1 MNITYHIECAV
12 AHIFLVF
19 SPYLVAFIYFR
30 MFNNYCE
37 REDLHMYKCNSRR
50 LQELIEQFSRFGA
63 TDNGGVTR
71 LSLSN
76 EDILARNYFCE
87 CCEALGMNIQIDDMG
102 NIYAT
107 LPGKKNVPPIVMGSH
122 LDSVE
127 KGGRFDGVLGVLT
140 AIEAIRTIK
149 ENGIDIE
156 IPLTI
161 VNFTNEEGARFDPAM
176 MSSGVITS
184 KFAKEKMLQS
194 TDKNGISFQ
203 EALQAS
209 GYQGKKEHRLTEAL
223 AYLELHIEQGPILE
237 AQQCEIGVVEGVLGM
252 VCYELTITG
261 QSNHAGTTPMSMRK
275 DPMIVASTIITE
287 LHEQLGNIDEQ
298 LVYTF
303 GRMHVTP
310 NIHTVIPNKVTF
322 TIDSRHQKPEVM
334 QQVEDILLAL
344 PEMAAGC
351 SIQPVKLWGR
361 ETVYFDTTI
370 CHEVEQACQRFG
382 YTAHRMFSGAGH
394 DAQYMASIVPSA
406 MIFVPSI
413 QGKSHCE
420 EEATTFEDCVKGA
433 DILLE
438 TVLTLQTKFS
448 MGETYTLH

>member
-1 MNITYHIECAV
+1 
-12 AHIFLVF
+12 
-19 SPYLVAFIYFR
+19 
-30 MFNNYCE
+30 
-37 REDLHMYKCNSRR
+37 MYKCNSRR
-50 LQELIEQFSRFGA
+50 LQELIEKFSQFGA
-63 TDNGGVTR
+63 TENGGVTR
-71 LSLSN
+71 LSLSD
-76 EDILARNYFCE
+76 EDVLARNYFCE
-87 CCEALGMNIQIDDMG
+87 CCEALGMDIHVDDMG

-107 LPGKKNVPPIVMGSH
+107 LAGKKDVPPIVMGSH

-149 ENGIDIE
+149 ENEIE
-156 IPLTI
+156 VDIPLMI

-194 TDKNGISFQ
+194 TDKNGVRFH
-203 EALQAS
+203 EALHAS
-209 GYQGKKEHRLTEAL
+209 GYEGEQANRLKEAL
-223 AYLELHIEQGPILE
+223 AYIELHIEQGPVLE
-237 AQQCEIGVVEGVLGM
+237 AKQREIGVVEGVLGM
-252 VCYELTITG
+252 VCYEITITG

-275 DPMIVASTIITE
+275 DPMIVASTIIKE
-287 LHEQLGNIDEQ
+287 LHEQLGKIDEQ
-298 LVYTF
+298 LVFTF
-303 GRMHVTP
+303 GRLNVSP

-322 TIDSRHQKPEVM
+322 TIDSRHQDPKVM
-334 QQVEDILLAL
+334 EQVEDILNAL
-344 PEMAAGC
+344 PETAGGC
-351 SIQPVKLWGR
+351 NIHPVKLWGR
-361 ETVYFDTTI
+361 ETVYFDTAI
-370 CHEVEQACQRFG
+370 CNEVERACQSFG

-394 DAQYMASIVPSA
+394 DAQYMAGMVPSA

-420 EEATTFEDCVKGA
+420 EEKTTFEDCAKGA

>member
-1 MNITYHIECAV
+1 
-12 AHIFLVF
+12 
-19 SPYLVAFIYFR
+19 
-30 MFNNYCE
+30 
-37 REDLHMYKCNSRR
+37 MYKCNSRR
-50 LQELIEQFSRFGA
+50 LQELIEQFSQFGA
-63 TDNGGVTR
+63 TENGGVTR
-71 LSLSN
+71 LSLSE
-76 EDILARNYFCE
+76 EDVLARNYFCE
-87 CCEALGMNIQIDDMG
+87 CCKALGMDIHVDDMG

-107 LPGKKNVPPIVMGSH
+107 LAGKKDVPPIVMGSH

-127 KGGRFDGVLGVLT
+127 KGGKFDGVLGVLT

-149 ENGIDIE
+149 ENEIE
-156 IPLTI
+156 MDIPLMI

-194 TDKNGISFQ
+194 TDKNGVRFH

-209 GYQGKKEHRLTEAL
+209 GYEGEQANRLKEAL
-223 AYLELHIEQGPILE
+223 AYIELHIEQGPVLE
-237 AQQCEIGVVEGVLGM
+237 AKQREIGVVEGVLGM
-252 VCYELTITG
+252 VCYEISITG

-287 LHEQLGNIDEQ
+287 LHEQLGKIDEQ
-298 LVYTF
+298 LVFTF
-303 GRMHVTP
+303 GRMNVSP
-310 NIHTVIPNKVTF
+310 NIHTVIPNQVTF
-322 TIDSRHQKPEVM
+322 TIDSRHQDAEVM
-334 QQVEDILLAL
+334 EQVEDILNAL
-344 PEMAAGC
+344 PETAGGC
-351 SIQPVKLWGR
+351 NIHPVKLWGR
-361 ETVYFDTTI
+361 ETVHFDAAI
-370 CHEVEQACQRFG
+370 CNEVESACQSFG

-420 EEATTFEDCVKGA
+420 EEKTTFEDCAKGA

>member
-1 MNITYHIECAV
+1 
-12 AHIFLVF
+12 
-19 SPYLVAFIYFR
+19 

-50 LQELIEQFSRFGA
+50 LQELIEQFSQFGA

-71 LSLSN
+71 LSLSD
-76 EDILARNYFCE
+76 EDVLARNYFCE
-87 CCEALGMNIQIDDMG
+87 CCEALGMDIHVDDMG

-107 LPGKKNVPPIVMGSH
+107 LAGKKDMPPIVMGSH

-127 KGGRFDGVLGVLT
+127 KGGKFDGVLGVLT

-149 ENGIDIE
+149 ENEIEIDI
-156 IPLTI
+156 PLMI

-184 KFAKEKMLQS
+184 KFDKEKMLQS
-194 TDKNGISFQ
+194 TDKNGVRFH

-209 GYQGKKEHRLTEAL
+209 GYEGEQGNRLKEAL
-223 AYLELHIEQGPILE
+223 AYIELHIEQGPVLE
-237 AQQCEIGVVEGVLGM
+237 AKKREIGVVEGVLGM
-252 VCYELTITG
+252 VCYEITITG
-261 QSNHAGTTPMSMRK
+261 QSNHAGTTPMAMRK
-275 DPMIVASTIITE
+275 DPMIVASTLITE
-287 LHEQLGNIDEQ
+287 LHEQLGKIDEQ
-298 LVYTF
+298 LVFTF
-303 GRMHVTP
+303 GRMNVVP
-310 NIHTVIPNKVTF
+310 NIHTVIPNRVTF
-322 TIDSRHQKPEVM
+322 TIDSRHQDPEVM
-334 QQVEDILLAL
+334 EQVEDILHAL
-344 PEMAAGC
+344 PETAGGC
-351 SIQPVKLWGR
+351 NIHPVKLWGR
-361 ETVYFDTTI
+361 ETVHFDGAI
-370 CHEVEQACQRFG
+370 CNEIERACQSFD

-394 DAQYMASIVPSA
+394 DAQYMASMVPSA

-420 EEATTFEDCVKGA
+420 EEETTFEDCAKGA

-448 MGETYTLH
+448 MGETYTLQ

>member
-1 MNITYHIECAV
+1 
-12 AHIFLVF
+12 
-19 SPYLVAFIYFR
+19 

-50 LQELIEQFSRFGA
+50 LRELIEQFSQFGA
-63 TDNGGVTR
+63 TENGGVTR
-71 LSLSN
+71 LSLSD
-76 EDILARNYFCE
+76 EDVLARNYFCE
-87 CCEALGMNIQIDDMG
+87 CCEALGMDIHVDDMG

-107 LPGKKNVPPIVMGSH
+107 LAGKKDVPPIVMGSH

-127 KGGRFDGVLGVLT
+127 KGGRFDGVLGILT

-149 ENGIDIE
+149 ENEIE
-156 IPLTI
+156 VDIPLMI

-184 KFAKEKMLQS
+184 KFDKEKMLQS
-194 TDKNGISFQ
+194 TDKNGVRFH

-209 GYQGKKEHRLTEAL
+209 GYEGEQANRLKEAL
-223 AYLELHIEQGPILE
+223 AYIELHIEQGPVLE
-237 AQQCEIGVVEGVLGM
+237 AKQREIGVVEGVLGM
-252 VCYELTITG
+252 VCYEITITG

-287 LHEQLGNIDEQ
+287 LHEQLGKIDEQ
-298 LVYTF
+298 LVFTF
-303 GRMHVTP
+303 GRLNVSP
-310 NIHTVIPNKVTF
+310 NIHTVIPNQVTF
-322 TIDSRHQKPEVM
+322 TIDSRHQDPEVM
-334 QQVEDILLAL
+334 EQVEDILLAL
-344 PEMAAGC
+344 PETAGGC
-351 SIQPVKLWGR
+351 NIHPVKLWGR
-361 ETVYFDTTI
+361 ETVYFDTAI
-370 CHEVEQACQRFG
+370 CNEVEKACQSFG
-382 YTAHRMFSGAGH
+382 YTVHRMFSGAGH
-394 DAQYMASIVPSA
+394 DAQYMASMVPSA

-420 EEATTFEDCVKGA
+420 EEKTTFEDCAKGA

>member
-1 MNITYHIECAV
+1 
-12 AHIFLVF
+12 
-19 SPYLVAFIYFR
+19 
-30 MFNNYCE
+30 
-37 REDLHMYKCNSRR
+37 MYKCNSRR
-50 LQELIEQFSRFGA
+50 LQELIEQFSQFGA
-63 TDNGGVTR
+63 TENGGVTR
-71 LSLSN
+71 LSLSE
-76 EDILARNYFCE
+76 EDVLARNYFCE
-87 CCEALGMNIQIDDMG
+87 CCKALGMDIHVDDMG

-107 LPGKKNVPPIVMGSH
+107 LAGKKDVPPIVMGSH

-127 KGGRFDGVLGVLT
+127 KGGKFDGVLGVLT

-149 ENGIDIE
+149 ENEIE
-156 IPLTI
+156 MDIPLMI

-194 TDKNGISFQ
+194 TDKNGVRFH

-209 GYQGKKEHRLTEAL
+209 GYEGEQANRLKEAL
-223 AYLELHIEQGPILE
+223 AYIELHIEQGPVLE
-237 AQQCEIGVVEGVLGM
+237 AKQREIGVVEGVLGM
-252 VCYELTITG
+252 VCYEISITG

-275 DPMIVASTIITE
+275 EPMIVASTIITE
-287 LHEQLGNIDEQ
+287 LHEQLGKIDEQ
-298 LVYTF
+298 LVFTF
-303 GRMHVTP
+303 GRMNVSP
-310 NIHTVIPNKVTF
+310 NIHTVIPNQVTF
-322 TIDSRHQKPEVM
+322 TIDSRHQDAEVM
-334 QQVEDILLAL
+334 EQVEDILNAL
-344 PEMAAGC
+344 PETAGGC
-351 SIQPVKLWGR
+351 NIHPVKLWGR
-361 ETVYFDTTI
+361 ETVHFDAAI
-370 CHEVEQACQRFG
+370 CNEVESACQSFG

-420 EEATTFEDCVKGA
+420 EEKTTFEDCAKGA

>member
-1 MNITYHIECAV
+1 
-12 AHIFLVF
+12 
-19 SPYLVAFIYFR
+19 
-30 MFNNYCE
+30 
-37 REDLHMYKCNSRR
+37 MYKCNSRR
-50 LQELIEQFSRFGA
+50 LQELIEQFSQFGA
-63 TDNGGVTR
+63 TENGGVTR
-71 LSLSN
+71 LSLSD
-76 EDILARNYFCE
+76 EDVLARNYFCE
-87 CCEALGMNIQIDDMG
+87 CCEALGMDIDVDDMG

-107 LPGKKNVPPIVMGSH
+107 LAGKKDMPPIVMGSH

-127 KGGRFDGVLGVLT
+127 KGGRFDGVLGILT

-149 ENGIDIE
+149 ENEIE
-156 IPLTI
+156 VDIPLMI

-194 TDKNGISFQ
+194 TDKNGVRFH

-209 GYQGKKEHRLTEAL
+209 GYEGEQANRLKEAL
-223 AYLELHIEQGPILE
+223 AYIELHIEQGPVLE
-237 AQQCEIGVVEGVLGM
+237 AKQREIGVVEGVLGM
-252 VCYELTITG
+252 VCYEITITG

-275 DPMIVASTIITE
+275 DPMIVASTLITE
-287 LHEQLGNIDEQ
+287 LHEQLGKIDEQ
-298 LVYTF
+298 LVFTF
-303 GRMHVTP
+303 GRLNVSP
-310 NIHTVIPNKVTF
+310 NIHTVIPNQVTF
-322 TIDSRHQKPEVM
+322 TIDSRHQNHEVM
-334 QQVEDILLAL
+334 EQVEDILHAL
-344 PEMAAGC
+344 PETAGGC
-351 SIQPVKLWGR
+351 NIHPVKLWGR
-361 ETVYFDTTI
+361 ETVYFDTAI
-370 CHEVEQACQRFG
+370 CNEVERACQSFG

-394 DAQYMASIVPSA
+394 DAQYMASMVPSA

-420 EEATTFEDCVKGA
+420 EEKTTFEDCAKGA

>member
-1 MNITYHIECAV
+1 
-12 AHIFLVF
+12 
-19 SPYLVAFIYFR
+19 

-50 LQELIEQFSRFGA
+50 LQELIEQFSQFGA
-63 TDNGGVTR
+63 TENGGVTR
-71 LSLSN
+71 LSLSD
-76 EDILARNYFCE
+76 EDVLARNYFCE
-87 CCEALGMNIQIDDMG
+87 CCEALGMDIHVDDMG

-107 LPGKKNVPPIVMGSH
+107 LAGKKDVPPIVMGSH

-149 ENGIDIE
+149 ENEIE
-156 IPLTI
+156 VDIPLMI

-194 TDKNGISFQ
+194 TDKNGVRFH
-203 EALQAS
+203 EALHAS
-209 GYQGKKEHRLTEAL
+209 GYEGEQANRLKEAL
-223 AYLELHIEQGPILE
+223 AYIELHIEQGPVLE
-237 AQQCEIGVVEGVLGM
+237 AKQREIGVVEGVLGM
-252 VCYELTITG
+252 VCYEITITG

-287 LHEQLGNIDEQ
+287 LHEQLGKIDEQ
-298 LVYTF
+298 LVFTF
-303 GRMHVTP
+303 GRMNVSP

-322 TIDSRHQKPEVM
+322 TIDSRHQDSGVM
-334 QQVEDILLAL
+334 EQVEDILNAL
-344 PEMAAGC
+344 PETAGGC
-351 SIQPVKLWGR
+351 NIHPVKLWGR
-361 ETVYFDTTI
+361 ETVYFDTAI
-370 CHEVEQACQRFG
+370 CNEVERACQSFG

-394 DAQYMASIVPSA
+394 DAQYMAGMVPSA

-413 QGKSHCE
+413 EGKSHCE
-420 EEATTFEDCVKGA
+420 EEKTTFEDCAKGA

>member
-1 MNITYHIECAV
+1 M
-12 AHIFLVF
+12 
-19 SPYLVAFIYFR
+19 FI
-30 MFNNYCE
+30 NYCE

-50 LQELIEQFSRFGA
+50 LQELIEQFSQFGA
-63 TDNGGVTR
+63 TENGGVTR

-76 EDILARNYFCE
+76 EDVLARNYFCE
-87 CCEALGMNIQIDDMG
+87 CCKTLGMDIQVDDMG

-149 ENGIDIE
+149 ENDIE
-156 IPLTI
+156 VDIPLTI

-184 KFAKEKMLQS
+184 KFDKEKMLQS
-194 TDKNGISFQ
+194 TDKNGIRFQ
-203 EALQAS
+203 QALQAS
-209 GYQGKKEHRLTEAL
+209 GYEGEQANRLKEAL
-223 AYLELHIEQGPILE
+223 AYIELHIEQGPVLE
-237 AQQCEIGVVEGVLGM
+237 AKQQEIGVVEGVLGM
-252 VCYELTITG
+252 VCYEITISG

-287 LHEQLGNIDEQ
+287 LYEQLGKIDEQ
-298 LVYTF
+298 LVFTF
-303 GRMHVTP
+303 GRMNVSP

-322 TIDSRHQKPEVM
+322 TIDSRHQKPDVM
-334 QQVEDILLAL
+334 QQVEDILNAL
-344 PEMAAGC
+344 PETAGGC
-351 SIQPVKLWGR
+351 HIQPVKLWGR
-361 ETVYFDTTI
+361 DTVYFDSAI
-370 CHEVEQACQRFG
+370 CNEVERACQSFG
-382 YTAHRMFSGAGH
+382 YSSHRMFSGAGH
-394 DAQYMASIVPSA
+394 DAQYMASMVPSA

-420 EEATTFEDCVKGA
+420 EEETAFEDCAKGA

>member
-1 MNITYHIECAV
+1 
-12 AHIFLVF
+12 
-19 SPYLVAFIYFR
+19 

-50 LQELIEQFSRFGA
+50 LQELIEQFSQFGA
-63 TDNGGVTR
+63 TENGGVTR
-71 LSLSN
+71 LSLSD
-76 EDILARNYFCE
+76 EDVLARNYFCE
-87 CCEALGMNIQIDDMG
+87 CCKALGMDIHVDDMG

-107 LPGKKNVPPIVMGSH
+107 LAGKKDVPPIVMGSH

-127 KGGRFDGVLGVLT
+127 KGGKFDGVLGVLT

-149 ENGIDIE
+149 ENEIE
-156 IPLTI
+156 MDIPLII

-194 TDKNGISFQ
+194 TDKNGVRFH

-209 GYQGKKEHRLTEAL
+209 GYEGEQANRLKEAL
-223 AYLELHIEQGPILE
+223 AYIELHIEQGPVLE
-237 AQQCEIGVVEGVLGM
+237 AKQREIGVVEGVLGM
-252 VCYELTITG
+252 VCYEITITG

-287 LHEQLGNIDEQ
+287 LHEQLGKIDEQ
-298 LVYTF
+298 LVFTF
-303 GRMHVTP
+303 GRMNVSP
-310 NIHTVIPNKVTF
+310 NIHTVIPNQVTF
-322 TIDSRHQKPEVM
+322 TIDSRHQDSEVM
-334 QQVEDILLAL
+334 EQVEDILNAL
-344 PEMAAGC
+344 PETAGGC
-351 SIQPVKLWGR
+351 NIHPVKLWGR
-361 ETVYFDTTI
+361 ETVHFDAAI
-370 CHEVEQACQRFG
+370 CNEVESACQSFG

-420 EEATTFEDCVKGA
+420 EEKTTFEDCAKGA

>member
-1 MNITYHIECAV
+1 
-12 AHIFLVF
+12 
-19 SPYLVAFIYFR
+19 
-30 MFNNYCE
+30 
-37 REDLHMYKCNSRR
+37 MYKCNSRR
-50 LQELIEQFSRFGA
+50 LQELIEQFSQFGA
-63 TDNGGVTR
+63 TENGGVTR
-71 LSLSN
+71 LSLSD
-76 EDILARNYFCE
+76 EDVLARNYFCE
-87 CCEALGMNIQIDDMG
+87 CCEALGMDIHVDDMG

-107 LPGKKNVPPIVMGSH
+107 LAGKKDVPPIVMGSH

-149 ENGIDIE
+149 ENEIE
-156 IPLTI
+156 VDIPLMI

-194 TDKNGISFQ
+194 TDKNGVRFH
-203 EALQAS
+203 EALHAS
-209 GYQGKKEHRLTEAL
+209 GYEGEQANRLKEAL
-223 AYLELHIEQGPILE
+223 AYIELHIEQGPVLE
-237 AQQCEIGVVEGVLGM
+237 AKQREIGVVEGVLGM
-252 VCYELTITG
+252 VCYEITITG

-287 LHEQLGNIDEQ
+287 LHEQLGKIDEQ
-298 LVYTF
+298 LVFTF
-303 GRMHVTP
+303 GRMNVSP

-322 TIDSRHQKPEVM
+322 TIDSRHQDSGVM
-334 QQVEDILLAL
+334 EQVEDILNAL
-344 PEMAAGC
+344 PETAGGC
-351 SIQPVKLWGR
+351 NIHPVKLWGR
-361 ETVYFDTTI
+361 ETVYFDTAI
-370 CHEVEQACQRFG
+370 CNEVERACQSFG

-394 DAQYMASIVPSA
+394 DAQYMAGMVPSA

-413 QGKSHCE
+413 EGKSHCE
-420 EEATTFEDCVKGA
+420 EEKTTFEDCAKGA

>member
-1 MNITYHIECAV
+1 
-12 AHIFLVF
+12 
-19 SPYLVAFIYFR
+19 
-30 MFNNYCE
+30 
-37 REDLHMYKCNSRR
+37 MYKCNSRR
-50 LQELIEQFSRFGA
+50 LQELIEQFSQFGA
-63 TDNGGVTR
+63 TENGGVTR

-76 EDILARNYFCE
+76 EDVLARNYFCE
-87 CCEALGMNIQIDDMG
+87 CCKALGMDIHVDDMG

-107 LPGKKNVPPIVMGSH
+107 LAGKKDVPPIVMGSH

-127 KGGRFDGVLGVLT
+127 KGGRFDGVLGVVT

-149 ENGIDIE
+149 ENEIE
-156 IPLTI
+156 MDIPLMI

-194 TDKNGISFQ
+194 TDKNGVRFH

-209 GYQGKKEHRLTEAL
+209 GYEGEQANRLKEAL
-223 AYLELHIEQGPILE
+223 AYIELHIEQGPVLE
-237 AQQCEIGVVEGVLGM
+237 AKQREIGVVEGVLGM
-252 VCYELTITG
+252 VCYEITITG

-287 LHEQLGNIDEQ
+287 LHEQLGKIDEQ
-298 LVYTF
+298 LVFTF
-303 GRMHVTP
+303 GRMNVSP
-310 NIHTVIPNKVTF
+310 NIHTVIPNQVTF
-322 TIDSRHQKPEVM
+322 TIDSRHQDSEVM
-334 QQVEDILLAL
+334 EQVEDILNAL
-344 PEMAAGC
+344 PETAGGC
-351 SIQPVKLWGR
+351 NIHPVKLWGR
-361 ETVYFDTTI
+361 ETVHFDAAI
-370 CHEVEQACQRFG
+370 CNEVESACQSFG

-420 EEATTFEDCVKGA
+420 EEKTTFEDCAKGA